1 MIPDTCVPTSTSV
14 TGSIVP
20 VAVTEFEISP
30 LLTVT
35 VAYVTLCLAGDPAK
49 NQIPAPVTTTTATA
63 IKVIFFI
70 FIRFLCFYLL

>member
-30 LLTVT
+30 LLIVA
-35 VAYVTLCLAGDPAK
+35 VAYVTLCLAGEPAK
-49 NQIPAPVTTTTATA
+49 SHIPAPTTTTTTTA
-63 IKVIFFI
+63 IRIIFFVS
-70 FIRFLCFYLL
+70 FVYYAFTYL

>member
-30 LLTVT
+30 LLTVA
-35 VAYVTLCLAGDPAK
+35 VAYVTLCLAGEPAK
-49 NQIPAPVTTTTATA
+49 SHIPAPTTTTTTTA
-63 IKVIFFI
+63 
-70 FIRFLCFYLL
+70 IRIISFVYYAFTYL